1 MGMKKRSRRSQTSF
15 GNSASIQ
22 SSWLLTDPGMNEY
35 PTRERRGSV
44 SRRCQLVRYQ
54 WYVTLDR

>member
-22 SSWLLTDPGMNEY
+22 SSWPSRDPGMNEY

-44 SRRCQLVRYQ
+44 STVNSSSISVRYF
-54 WYVTLDR
+54 R